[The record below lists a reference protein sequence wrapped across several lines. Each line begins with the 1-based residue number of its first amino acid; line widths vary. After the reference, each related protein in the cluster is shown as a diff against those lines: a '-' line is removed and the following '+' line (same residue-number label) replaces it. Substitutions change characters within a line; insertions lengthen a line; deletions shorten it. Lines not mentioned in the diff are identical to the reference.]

1 MTRNRL
7 LTLASFSLFCGSAL
21 AQSTTIPAPPLPP
34 SDTPAAKA
42 RAKSIRDA
50 RNVQFG
56 VVTGGEPIPRADLR
70 IAPPGM
76 WWKDSDIVQKLSLTA
91 DQQKRMDDIFQ
102 QSRLQLIDLKANV
115 EKQEVMLEP
124 MLSANP
130 PDTNKVLGQIDK
142 VASARAELEK
152 ANAKMLLGIRGILSA
167 DQWTKLQAEQRENR
181 RMMLRFNPG
190 PGGPGLII
198 HGPDDP
204 KGPGGPESFK
214 GPNFFYERGLSD
226 GPHGPLSMT
235 TVPEPPFGA
244 GTFGFATGEAFGFAT
259 QEPLFSGESV
269 DIQLDDDL
277 DL

>member
-7 LTLASFSLFCGSAL
+7 LTLASLSLFCGSAL
-21 AQSTTIPAPPLPP
+21 AQSTTVTVPPPPP
-34 SDTPAAKA
+34 SDTPPAKA
-42 RAKSIRDA
+42 RTKAVRDV
-50 RNVQFG
+50 RNVQYG
-56 VVTGGEPIPRADLR
+56 VVTAGEPLPRADLR

-76 WWKDSDIVQKLSLTA
+76 WWKNPDIVQKLSLTA

-130 PDTNKVLGQIDK
+130 PDTNKVLAQIDH

-152 ANAKMLLGIRGILSA
+152 ANAKMLLGIRGVLSA

-181 RMMLRFNPG
+181 RIMLRFNPG
-190 PGGPGLII
+190 PEGPGFMF
-198 HGPDDP
+198 HGPEGV
-204 KGPGGPESFK
+204 KGPGGPESLRGPGAVTIYK
-214 GPNFFYERGLSD
+214 GHG
-226 GPHGPLSMT
+226 GPLSMMT
-235 TVPEPPFGA
+235 LPPIPMGDSI
-244 GTFGFATGEAFGFAT
+244 GLFA
-259 QEPLFSGESV
+259 QEPATMSL
-269 DIQLDDDL
+269 DLLDDDDL